1 MVAHMRYAVIFSLA
15 LLTGCAQVN
24 GVADTMSDTVR
35 GGLEDFSTL
44 ATLGLLNKD
53 KATPVTAETPAPA
66 PAVEALPQTPAVPA
80 VKPAGDGRLGRTVA
94 GLGDPGKPGLWLET
108 PLVTAAGK
116 GRVVWPSTG
125 RWVAV
130 ALLPSGGAVT
140 AGSRMSLDAF
150 RALGAP
156 LTDLIEVEVYAG
168 G

>member
-1 MVAHMRYAVIFSLA
+1 MILSLA
-15 LLTGCAQVN
+15 LLGGCTQVN

-53 KATPVTAETPAPA
+53 KAAAAPA
-66 PAVEALPQTPAVPA
+66 PEVEAAPESAPEALPQTPAVPA